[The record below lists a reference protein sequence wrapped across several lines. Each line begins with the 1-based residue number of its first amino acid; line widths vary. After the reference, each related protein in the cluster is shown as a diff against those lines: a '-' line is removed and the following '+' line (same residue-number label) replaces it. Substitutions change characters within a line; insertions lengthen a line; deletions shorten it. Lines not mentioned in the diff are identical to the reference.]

1 MQVIMRRKLIFSGEC
16 ILSLGLLEVMKVYW
30 NITVIFFGG
39 GGALISL
46 ARKLLGFTW
55 LLLDIT
61 GFLNAL

>member
-30 NITVIFFGG
+30 NITVIFFLG